1 MDSTILITAWYPKMT
16 TCMEKLL
23 SLSAILKPK
32 KSDRQEEDSKSSCL
46 SLKQL
51 IQVHES
57 LIYSIQDNIVFP
69 NSSVKSDS
77 DDVES
82 IVKRHVKDPNEIQL
96 CRDILNSHSQGQ
108 ESKYDSQDVLLTV
121 QYLLRISV
129 SMSMST
135 ISGGQE
141 QESAVAL
148 LAGLKNIT
156 FPLLLISP
164 HYDVLLRDAIMD
176 ASFVVSHI
184 TSVDATNIS
193 TSTSTSNGNGNGAG
207 ASASADE
214 GEMHVLDQCLAFMHK
229 STARILNTPIPSSAS
244 NSDSESNSLTWINI
258 IVTTCSKIMTRIL
271 SLETFHKKEC
281 KELVLTYMHKLIM
294 DILDSICFYSKDVGL
309 PVPLVVNGKTT
320 VLMRPITAL
329 LLPALLE
336 EHEQN
341 EQTEEHGQVFHQ
353 RMDQLWQFICDLI
366 DPDPKQI
373 SNGGKRKCRSWER
386 AAPSVASA
394 LLCSLAGKIHS
405 LPLSVP
411 SHRLP
416 GNTSEN
422 ANETKC
428 KLSSVPIIQHFT
440 FWKFIQSSLHS
451 GDGSDGAEIVNGSE
465 ARGMKGGGGFSSKM
479 ANPYQ
484 DDDLEDSA
492 VDQMVRRRAIH
503 ILSCIIDAEHDNAKA
518 RQISPRTGTGT
529 ASSNSKDEQEL
540 MRVYNQRIAIWKKY
554 ILCFHSLE
562 METESHLVDQVWST
576 VVELCAACVTDA
588 NAAVGAGTGDLTQLS
603 LPQITWDWVGA
614 LFARVL
620 LSDSPTLRKL
630 GLFRLFLGSAGI
642 KAEEDTIENAKAGS
656 KSRKNTRKGKGAG
669 PKQKVQPAPIS
680 IVSPSFM
687 LFCLVQSF
695 DSLVSVGTGVNF
707 EVNGKTASHD
717 LAKMLSPFL
726 TRYTR
731 ALFDDQERLQSFIEG
746 VLSEAFIGGTRALTL
761 VLILDSIVE
770 AWNGQDSVK
779 VQLSIDCIDKG
790 VAAFKLLCDSG
801 SVVFDF
807 RQSLL
812 LNLSKILS
820 YSVLQD
826 GKKPDPI
833 LILKTLALYPA
844 SEEINEVT
852 EFDTNSAYSLNSW
865 LKSFGEDWSV
875 TVAAACATSFISGD
889 LLPYGEGDAN
899 GLVGTSNLERQRGAA
914 VAKLCALS
922 GNLESNSPSA
932 LLWPAINKGLS
943 YGAPLGLSSLALSKE
958 MGHKLAR
965 AVILLENGCKQRVL
979 GGIGHGDL
987 VLDKDG
993 IMMPPPPTI
1002 EMLLSRAVNFTLEQL
1017 RLVSVCNYD
1026 ENNIVADSCGG
1037 RSTKSG
1043 EFANHFAILINQLM
1057 VLKKSYPSSII
1068 MTQSLNALL
1077 RSSLDIVLEAQGSLN
1092 TGNGKCSVN
1101 DAVKMMKSMAIIY
1114 GVLTVGAELETDGNT
1129 VVEEGKKEMNTTIDT
1144 CIAVLALHFK
1154 KPDTSE
1160 NSQIATWQV
1169 KAMTSLFE
1177 HSRWGA
1183 LMHLTPMAYKNSSA
1197 SASTLREFHNQVI
1210 DHAIN
1215 SVNACPANALPA
1227 LFEAT
1232 VSSARQSFDMF
1243 TEEEK
1248 NASNAYA
1255 KSVGKIIE
1263 ALLAIMKDTSRSPV
1277 RAFMLNV
1284 TCSLLFQPRLVS
1296 EEFNSL
1302 LRIKESGGK
1311 PNMKIDA
1318 PILQAFR
1325 KFIADAGISK
1335 PHISKYVMSYISVGW
1350 LGLKDDKENTGM
1362 AAIPYRLDI
1371 AQLLIHKEER
1381 LVKSAAHQE
1390 GLVKSYDEGDHA
1402 ILPEGVSQTST
1413 VRGFLTV
1420 FLSKLPDPDS
1430 MHKEVL
1436 TKLCHYLIMWLLD
1449 KVCLPN
1455 DRTGR
1460 TLLTTGS
1467 TEYVQK
1473 IRAWQALCML
1483 HRFVTPDIA
1492 SEVLEKVFEG
1502 MTQLLHGQIRY
1513 WIEVFTIQ
1521 VSWKNPTAFVNLYKN
1536 EIKRCEITQQHISSL
1551 MIIGGNLFCGKY
1563 SSLFLKDITE
1573 NNAVVLR
1580 DIIAGSVPWLSS
1592 TQGFCRAISQ
1602 LLVHKLIPIAK
1613 GTIMENNDT
1622 FFLETISQF
1631 LDSNPEM
1638 IRLRK
1643 KQTGFFEEYN
1653 VDAACTPEGM
1663 FSVAVDEGDEAD
1675 PPHLVEI
1682 LKKCMMDVYE
1692 ECESRLIPEWKQLED
1707 EMAALTLQQA
1717 GATGV
1722 SVDATTDLDSNDGEA
1737 LVNFQRK
1744 ILPIDTLNLTLEDH
1758 KQASLRNAA
1767 GRTRQSLIVCASLI
1781 DKVTNLAGL
1790 TRTAEIFAA
1799 EKIIVPDIK
1808 VKKMDNFKSISVGA
1822 EDWVEIEECKE
1833 ADLLPW
1839 LKARKNEGYSI
1850 IGIEQTSSSQCL
1862 SKVQFEEKS
1871 ILLLGK
1877 EKEGIPVEFLQV
1889 VDKCVEIPQLG
1900 IIRSLNVHV
1909 SGAISIWEYTK
1920 QMMIKE

>member
-1 MDSTILITAWYPKMT
+1 
-16 TCMEKLL
+16 MEKLL
-23 SLSAILKPK
+23 SLSGILK
-32 KSDRQEEDSKSSCL
+32 KSSDHQEEDSKSCL

-57 LIYSIQDNIVFP
+57 LIYSIQDRIVLP
-69 NSSVKSDS
+69 VIDPVIVIDPDYREQDSNSNSITDS
-77 DDVES
+77 DVES

-96 CRDILNSHSQGQ
+96 CRDILNSQGQ
-108 ESKYDSQDVLLTV
+108 GRESQYDSQDVLLTV
-121 QYLLRISV
+121 QYLLRISMV
-129 SMSMST
+129 MTMSRN
-135 ISGGQE
+135 SGGQE
-141 QESAVAL
+141 ESASAVAL
-148 LAGLKNIT
+148 LSGLKNIT

-184 TSVDATNIS
+184 TSSSANDNADAISNS
-193 TSTSTSNGNGNGAG
+193 TST
-207 ASASADE
+207 DE
-214 GEMHVLDQCLAFMHK
+214 GEMHVLDQCLALVHK
-229 STARILNTPIPSSAS
+229 STAQILNTPIPSSAS
-244 NSDSESNSLTWINI
+244 NSDSQSHSLTWINVV
-258 IVTTCSKIMTRIL
+258 VTTSSKIMTRIL
-271 SLETFHKKEC
+271 SPEIFHKKEQEGQCKC

-294 DILDSICFYSKDVGL
+294 DILDSICFYSKDMGMGL
-309 PVPLVVNGKTT
+309 EPEPSVPLVVNGKTT

-336 EHEQN
+336 E
-341 EQTEEHGQVFHQ
+341 EEHKQRDEADQNDEVFHQ

-366 DPDPKQI
+366 DPDPNQI
-373 SNGGKRKCRSWER
+373 SNGKRKCRSWER

-416 GNTSEN
+416 EKT
-422 ANETKC
+422 ATNEC
-428 KLSSVPIIQHFT
+428 IIQHFT

-451 GDGSDGAEIVNGSE
+451 GDGSDGTETMNGSE
-465 ARGMKGGGGFSSKM
+465 ARGMKGGGGFSSKTT
-479 ANPYQ
+479 NPYH

-518 RQISPRTGTGT
+518 RKIST
-529 ASSNSKDEQEL
+529 ASKDEQEL
-540 MRVYNQRIAIWKKY
+540 MRVYHQRIAIWKKY
-554 ILCFHSLE
+554 ILCFEALE
-562 METESHLVDQVWST
+562 METEVHLVDQVWST
-576 VVELCAACVTDA
+576 VIELCAACVTDA
-588 NAAVGAGTGDLTQLS
+588 NAGTETNDMIQLS

-642 KAEEDTIENAKAGS
+642 KADDEDTTENAKVGS
-656 KSRKNTRKGKGAG
+656 KSKKKKKKGKGTG
-669 PKQKVQPAPIS
+669 PKQQVEPAPIS

-731 ALFDDQERLQSFIEG
+731 ALFDDKERLQSFIEG
-746 VLSEAFIGGTRALTL
+746 VLSEAFVGGTRAVTL
-761 VLILDSIVE
+761 VLILDSILE
-770 AWNGQDSVK
+770 AWNGQNSVK

-790 VAAFKLLCDSG
+790 VAAFKVLCDSG

-865 LKSFGEDWSV
+865 LNSFGEDWSV

-889 LLPYGEGDAN
+889 LLPYGEGDEN
-899 GLVGTSNLERQRGAA
+899 GLVGTSTLERQRGAA

-922 GNLESNSPSA
+922 GSLESNSPSA

-943 YGAPLGLSSLALSKE
+943 RGAPLGQSSLALTKE
-958 MGHKLAR
+958 MGHKVAR
-965 AVILLENGCKQRVL
+965 AVILLESGCKQRVL

-993 IMMPPPPTI
+993 NMLPPPPTI

-1068 MTQSLNALL
+1068 MSQSLNALL
-1077 RSSLDIVLEAQGSLN
+1077 RSSLDTVLEVQGRLN
-1092 TGNGKCSVN
+1092 KEDGKCSVN

-1114 GVLTVGAELETDGNT
+1114 GVLTVGAELGTDGKT
-1129 VVEEGKKEMNTTIDT
+1129 VEEEKQKLDATIDT

-1183 LMHLTPMAYKNSSA
+1183 LVHLIPMAYRNSSA
-1197 SASTLREFHNQVI
+1197 SVLTLREFHNQVI
-1210 DHAIN
+1210 DNAIN

-1248 NASNAYA
+1248 FASNAYA
-1255 KSVGKIIE
+1255 KNVGKIIE
-1263 ALLAIMKDTSRSPV
+1263 ALFAIMKDTSRSPI

-1296 EEFNSL
+1296 EEFTSL
-1302 LRIKESGGK
+1302 LRIKQSGRK

-1325 KFIADAGISK
+1325 KLMVDAGISK

-1350 LGLKDDKENTGM
+1350 LGHKDDKENTGM

-1390 GLVKSYDEGDHA
+1390 GLVKSYDEGDYA
-1402 ILPEGVSQTST
+1402 VLPEGVSQTSI
-1413 VRGFLTV
+1413 VRGFLIV
-1420 FLSKLPDPDS
+1420 FLSKLPNPDS
-1430 MHKEVL
+1430 MNKEVL

-1455 DRTGR
+1455 ERHGR

-1492 SEVLEKVFEG
+1492 SEVLKKVFEG
-1502 MTQLLHGQIRY
+1502 MSQLLHGQIRY

-1521 VSWKNPTAFVNLYKN
+1521 VSRKNPAAFVNLFKN
-1536 EIKRCEITQQHISSL
+1536 EIKRCDITQQHISSL
-1551 MIIGGNLFCGKY
+1551 MIIGGNLMAGKY

-1613 GTIMENNDT
+1613 GTIMQNNDT

-1638 IRLRK
+1638 IRLRT
-1643 KQTGFFEEYN
+1643 KQTGFFEEYD
-1653 VDAACTPEGM
+1653 VDVACTPKGM
-1663 FSVAVDEGDEAD
+1663 FSCAVDEGDEAD
-1675 PPHLVEI
+1675 PPHLVDI

-1707 EMAALTLQQA
+1707 EMSALTLQQA
-1717 GATGV
+1717 DTTGV
-1722 SVDATTDLDSNDGEA
+1722 SADATTDPDSNDEKA

-1758 KQASLRNAA
+1758 KHASLRNAA

-1822 EDWVEIEECKE
+1822 EEWVDIEECKE

-1839 LKARKNEGYSI
+1839 LKARKSEGYSI

-1862 SKVQFEEKS
+1862 SKVQFEQKS

-1920 QMMIKE
+1920 QMMIKK